1 MNGFTTVCRTRRHH
15 FVMLMTMM
23 SLALVA
29 ATAHAALGAPLRA
42 PVERTLGNGL
52 RVVVFQETRL
62 EMVQIQLRVP
72 AGVIAEP
79 PGQAGVAYVVTE
91 MLRRGTTSRDPRTFT
106 SAVERTGGNIAP
118 SVARDY
124 ATLSGTFL
132 ARDFETAIELMSD
145 GALYPVFDEEELR
158 RVRSQGLRQ
167 LAQNQSSPGSA
178 AEELM
183 WKGMF
188 GQHPYARSPYG
199 EPAVLSNLDAMRVRT
214 FWSERWRPDRAVLA
228 IAGDITPERA
238 FLVAEEWFGRWSG
251 SSEMLAARPAI
262 APPSRTL
269 VRIIDRPAERA
280 ELRIGTLGPGRGG
293 EDEFA
298 LLAAGSLFGGA
309 PARRLNGVRTLYGR
323 EVRAGLLALGDAGMF
338 TIAASAP
345 VDSAGDG
352 VRALTAMM
360 TALSTPSSPEDFT
373 SVQRLMKNAFP
384 MSLETL
390 AARTSNWLAADSHGN
405 ATEFFDRYD
414 ARVDALTPPAV
425 ANAARRWID
434 PARAM
439 IVAVGP
445 ADRLRAQLERFGDI
459 EIVRLAG
466 QAPATSEP
474 AATPAAPVKP
484 SGPTAAERLRGREL
498 IQKAVVVH
506 GGLAKLKAIRD
517 SRVEAILTLNVA
529 GQKLDGFMVQAR
541 REPDRMVYITEVAGI
556 GTRQTLSGKNA
567 WQLSGSDSVARD
579 MDSLS
584 VGALRS
590 GFSSDIQHLLLVASD
605 PQARVWARGTAAIG
619 DVNALA
625 VVVEHPAHVSRTLYL
640 HPVRHRVIGFDQ
652 GEPGRDGLLARRKFS
667 DFRTVGGILWP
678 YREERLLNGETV
690 MIVDIRDVRFNTG
703 VPDIAF
709 EKPVA
714 GSETSR

>member
-1 MNGFTTVCRTRRHH
+1 MTGLMTACRPRRPGA
-15 FVMLMTMM
+15 MLATMM
-23 SLALVA
+23 SLALVFTA
-29 ATAHAALGAPLRA
+29 ANADSGASLRA

-62 EMVQIQLRVP
+62 ELVQIQLRVP

-91 MLRRGTTSRDPRTFT
+91 MLRRGTTSRDPRTFAG
-106 SAVERTGGNIAP
+106 AVGRTGGSIAP

-167 LAQNQSSPGSA
+167 LAQTQSSPGSA
-178 AEELM
+178 AEELI
-183 WKGMF
+183 WKGVF
-188 GQHPYARSPYG
+188 GQHPYARLPYG
-199 EPAVLSNLDAMRVRT
+199 EPAVLANLDAGRVRT

-238 FLVAEEWFGRWSG
+238 FLVAEEWFGRWTG
-251 SSEMLAARPAI
+251 SSETLTARLAITPPARA
-262 APPSRTL
+262 R
-269 VRIIDRPAERA
+269 VRIIDRPAERV

-293 EDEFA
+293 ADEFA
-298 LLAAGSLFGGA
+298 MLAAGSLFGGA
-309 PARRLNGVRTLYGR
+309 PARRPAGVRTLYGR
-323 EVRAGLLALGDAGMF
+323 EVRAGLLALDDAGMF

-345 VDSAGDG
+345 LDSAGDG
-352 VRALTAMM
+352 VHALTAMM
-360 TALSTPSSPEDFT
+360 TALSTPPSAEDLS

-405 ATEFFDRYD
+405 AGEFFDRYD
-414 ARVDALTPPAV
+414 ARVDALTPAAV
-425 ANAARRWID
+425 ATAAGRWID
-434 PARAM
+434 PARAT

-445 ADRLRAQLERFGDI
+445 ADRLRAQLERFGDV
-459 EIVRLAG
+459 EIVRLG
-466 QAPATSEP
+466 GPAPA
-474 AATPAAPVKP
+474 AAESSVATVEP
-484 SGPTAAERLRGREL
+484 SGPTAAERLRGRAL
-498 IQKAVVVH
+498 VQKAVLAH

-517 SRVEAILTLNVA
+517 SRVEAILTLNVG
-529 GQKLDGFMVQAR
+529 GQKLDGVMVQAR

-556 GTRQTLSGKNA
+556 GMRQTLVGKDA

-590 GFSSDIQHLLLVASD
+590 GFSSDIHHLLLVASD
-605 PQARVWARGTAAIG
+605 PKARVWARGTTAIG
-619 DVNALA
+619 DVDALA

-640 HPVRHRVIGFDQ
+640 HPVRHRVLGFDQ

-678 YREERLLNGETV
+678 HREERMLNGETV
-690 MIVDIRDVRFNTG
+690 MIVDIRDVRINTG

-714 GSETSR
+714 GSGTSR